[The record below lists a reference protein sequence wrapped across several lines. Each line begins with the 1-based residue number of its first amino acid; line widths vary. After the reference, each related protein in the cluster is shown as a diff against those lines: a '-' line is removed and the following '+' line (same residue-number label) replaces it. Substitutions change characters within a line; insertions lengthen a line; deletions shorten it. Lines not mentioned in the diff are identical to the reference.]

1 MCGIYSFVGEDCG
14 CICKKDKCPS
24 GYDRSRQL
32 LRQCVTAMTFVLL
45 CIPAYARGVLDNLP
59 DVSRLDGYE
68 SPDSVRAR
76 MASMPLHDIEG
87 LWEMTGEGSLMA
99 IERDPATDGASA
111 VYRMI
116 VVRSASVSVREG
128 TVIGYLTPTSQ
139 RGQYDARIYSSLSE
153 DHTRLIRP
161 TRNVI
166 TLGDEGSR
174 ITFRSYGRKLRFN
187 WWRLLLP
194 YMYRTLITPIE
205 RSRGDLDGCIRVYPT
220 PSTPLNPRYL

>member
-1 MCGIYSFVGEDCG
+1 MSTVKIQ
-14 CICKKDKCPS
+14 KDKCPS

-68 SPDSVRAR
+68 SPDSVCAR

-128 TVIGYLTPTSQ
+128 TVMGYLTPTSQ
-139 RGQYDARIYSSLSE
+139 RGQYDARIYSSLSD

-205 RSRGDLDGCIRVYPT
+205 RSRGDLDGCVRVYPT
-220 PSTPLNPRYL
+220 PSNPLNPRYL

>member
-1 MCGIYSFVGEDCG
+1 MSTVKIQ
-14 CICKKDKCPS
+14 KDKCPS

-128 TVIGYLTPTSQ
+128 TVMGYLTPTSQ
-139 RGQYDARIYSSLSE
+139 RGQYDARIYSSLSD

-205 RSRGDLDGCIRVYPT
+205 RSRGDLDGCVRVYPT
-220 PSTPLNPRYL
+220 PSNPLNPRYL

>member
-1 MCGIYSFVGEDCG
+1 MSTVKIQ
-14 CICKKDKCPS
+14 KDKCPS
-24 GYDRSRQL
+24 GYDRSWQL

-76 MASMPLHDIEG
+76 LASMPLHDIEG

-128 TVIGYLTPTSQ
+128 TVMGYLTPTSQ
-139 RGQYDARIYSSLSE
+139 RGQYDARIYSSLSD

-220 PSTPLNPRYL
+220 PSNPLNPRYL

>member
-1 MCGIYSFVGEDCG
+1 MSTVKIQ
-14 CICKKDKCPS
+14 KDKCPS

-32 LRQCVTAMTFVLL
+32 LRRCVTAMTFVLL

-76 MASMPLHDIEG
+76 LASMPLHDIEG

-128 TVIGYLTPTSQ
+128 TVMGYLTPTSQ
-139 RGQYDARIYSSLSE
+139 RGQYDARIYSSLSD

-205 RSRGDLDGCIRVYPT
+205 RSRGDLDGCVRVYPT
-220 PSTPLNPRYL
+220 PSNPLNPRYL

>member
-1 MCGIYSFVGEDCG
+1 MSTVKIQ
-14 CICKKDKCPS
+14 KDKCPS

-76 MASMPLHDIEG
+76 LASMPLHDIEG

-128 TVIGYLTPTSQ
+128 TVMGYLTPTSQ
-139 RGQYDARIYSSLSE
+139 RGQYDARIYSSLSD

-205 RSRGDLDGCIRVYPT
+205 RSRGDLDGCVRVYPT
-220 PSTPLNPRYL
+220 PSNPLNPRYL

>member
-1 MCGIYSFVGEDCG
+1 MSTVKIQ
-14 CICKKDKCPS
+14 KDKCPS

-76 MASMPLHDIEG
+76 LASMPLHDIEG

-128 TVIGYLTPTSQ
+128 TVMGYLTPTSQ
-139 RGQYDARIYSSLSE
+139 RGQYDARIYSSLSD

-220 PSTPLNPRYL
+220 PSNPLNPRYL